1 VKRVVKALLNA
12 MDRISEDYPEVTD
25 TEVRVRMRQA
35 ITDGFIDP
43 RPGYVLPDEFGMAG
57 EEGEARVK
65 AALARFLAKARVQA
79 GKAGLSTSEARLRAF
94 QDDVQSDDGSEYDL
108 YFNHVDSV

>member
-1 VKRVVKALLNA
+1 MK
-12 MDRISEDYPEVTD
+12 
-25 TEVRVRMRQA
+25 
-35 ITDGFIDP
+35 
-43 RPGYVLPDEFGMAG
+43 
-57 EEGEARVK
+57 VK